1 MKMLFYLFHKQSDH
15 TCNYTERC
23 KNILNYILAKEI
35 DIGNDATNTT
45 YNNQIIREWY
55 HVYRYSPIH
64 VYSLKL
70 WSKFM

>member
-23 KNILNYILAKEI
+23 KNILNDILAKEI

-45 YNNQIIREWY
+45 YNNQIN
-55 HVYRYSPIH
+55 H
-64 VYSLKL
+64 
-70 WSKFM
+70 